1 MTKYHLN
8 EWGLR
13 SCCYSHV
20 VNGCYKFPLNLN
32 MFPPY
37 KWGMESA
44 LMVTG
49 IDVPSSCACAMIWFS
64 LNFIPTRWS
73 MWQESLVIYLRIRK
87 LRSQSALC
95 VSVPNWSLITVILL
109 PVISR
114 LIHHCRLQQTR
125 LLVNL
130 VFVSY
135 HPSSFCCWIFT
146 LSHWAE
152 CYTE

>member
-1 MTKYHLN
+1 MWTDYCWKHDIRLVMSIETCSTSVSLTLNWLQICVVLTIKMTFKCQFEIHKSYMT
-8 EWGLR
+8 WT
-13 SCCYSHV
+13 V
-20 VNGCYKFPLNLN
+20 
-32 MFPPY
+32 PY
-37 KWGMESA
+37 KWRMESA

-114 LIHHCRLQQTR
+114 LIHHCRLQQTGRR
-125 LLVNL
+125 LD
-130 VFVSY
+130 SIY
-135 HPSSFCCWIFT
+135 
-146 LSHWAE
+146 
-152 CYTE
+152 